1 MKQNL
6 LMPLLCLNSGT
17 GETMSRKPKR
27 QGLDKAAD
35 KARVSVISDL
45 ASRIGNPNASASTRL
60 MQARTKLL
68 SLRSYS
74 ALRDRVRIKP

>member
-35 KARVSVISDL
+35 KSLGDLIQEQKLDKRYDREHSAKRQSAWRLKKVRV
-45 ASRIGNPNASASTRL
+45 P
-60 MQARTKLL
+60 
-68 SLRSYS
+68 
-74 ALRDRVRIKP
+74 